1 MGALPPFFLRE
12 RGASEQNKTPRPQA
26 AKVASLNNK
35 KAARPQAIKA
45 ASLDHQIRDLADYL
59 QNIPGF
65 ISLAKFSRI

>member
-12 RGASEQNKTPRPQA
+12 RGASEQNKTQRPQA

-45 ASLDHQIRDLADYL
+45 ASDKIFPALFPWQNSVRYNDLAL
-59 QNIPGF
+59 ET
-65 ISLAKFSRI
+65 